1 MKSLVMVSLLV
12 LSTNAFASKITT
24 IKSLTNTR
32 IDTAVNALAGLD
44 IVTHSAK
51 KKVLELKGKGATAQ
65 EIRRNTVAQAAHT
78 LCPFFDDGVA
88 IELNTKD
95 EKGTLRAVADLIDTA
110 DINKGDAAFEMLVKN
125 MTALNTEAGVE
136 LYSGNTSG
144 NNTAGTVV
152 GIYDTKT
159 HEVAVFANTNCG
171 SDD

>member
-1 MKSLVMVSLLV
+1 MKSLLMVSLLV
-12 LSTNAFASKITT
+12 LSSNAFASKIAT
-24 IKSLTNTR
+24 IKTLTNSR
-32 IDTAVNALAGLD
+32 LESAVTAIAGMD

-88 IELNTKD
+88 IDLNSKD
-95 EKGTLRAVADLIDTA
+95 EKGTLRAVTDLIDTS

-125 MTALNTEAGVE
+125 MSVLNNEAGVE

-159 HEVAVFANTNCG
+159 HEIAVFANTNCG
-171 SDD
+171 RDD

>member
-1 MKSLVMVSLLV
+1 MKSLIFSALLV
-12 LSTNAFASKITT
+12 LSTNAFASKIATVKT
-24 IKSLTNTR
+24 LTNSR
-32 IDTAVNALAGLD
+32 LETAVNALSGMDL
-44 IVTHSAK
+44 VTHSAK

-88 IELNTKD
+88 IELNSKD

-110 DINKGDAAFEMLVKN
+110 EINKGDAAFETLFKN
-125 MTALNTEAGVE
+125 MSVLNNETGVE

-152 GIYDTKT
+152 GLYDTKT
-159 HEVAVFANTNCG
+159 HEIAVFANTNCG
-171 SDD
+171 RDD